1 MGCGG
6 IAFGF
11 DGFAIAVALAFVDNN
26 ITWRSTA
33 FAKADDASEPEAE
46 ADDGTEPEAFDG
58 TEPEADD
65 GTFAFGLVF
74 AGGPDPGA
82 AEGKTGLGDMMSARA
97 G

>member
-11 DGFAIAVALAFVDNN
+11 DGFAIAVALALVVND
-26 ITWRSTA
+26 ITGV
-33 FAKADDASEPEAE
+33 ASI
-46 ADDGTEPEAFDG
+46 
-58 TEPEADD
+58 
-65 GTFAFGLVF
+65 AFGLDF

-97 G
+97 GLVVNVFVKQYAVMGKVG

>member
-11 DGFAIAVALAFVDNN
+11 DGFAIAVALAFVVNS
-26 ITWRSTA
+26 ITGPE
-33 FAKADDASEPEAE
+33 ADDGTEPEAE

-65 GTFAFGLVF
+65 GTFAFGLDF
-74 AGGPDPGA
+74 AGSPDPGA